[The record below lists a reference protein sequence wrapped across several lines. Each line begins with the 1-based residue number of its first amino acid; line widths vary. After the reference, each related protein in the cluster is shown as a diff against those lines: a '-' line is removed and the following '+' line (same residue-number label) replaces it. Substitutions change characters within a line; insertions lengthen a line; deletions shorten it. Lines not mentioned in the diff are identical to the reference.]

1 MHKYTTELRILLQIV
16 RIQIWL
22 KYFSKSDPD
31 STYQNLTTCK
41 QKKLHFFFKHIK
53 NLIFKIKHK
62 QHVMSFE
69 VFLHQCLNN
78 FLMLLC
84 KLRVESARLVYPS
97 FILMVCLSSLNADCN
112 LMNWP
117 NQPCTQQVSDP
128 DPRLN
133 VWNPDPRQN
142 FWNPDQ
148 AKLFG
153 FFRTAVS
160 IVIGSFLSSIHTN
173 SSQALWVCSTS
184 TFRWLF
190 PFLWLTL
197 SSVFLTL

>member
-1 MHKYTTELRILLQIV
+1 MRWRNDLKGAHVAVARTEESGACPALSNGNKINQSFLVQVCLPDPSRLVQKMHKYTTELRILLQIV

-112 LMNWP
+112 LMN
-117 NQPCTQQVSDP
+117 
-128 DPRLN
+128 
-133 VWNPDPRQN
+133 
-142 FWNPDQ
+142 
-148 AKLFG
+148 
-153 FFRTAVS
+153 
-160 IVIGSFLSSIHTN
+160 
-173 SSQALWVCSTS
+173 
-184 TFRWLF
+184 
-190 PFLWLTL
+190 
-197 SSVFLTL
+197 